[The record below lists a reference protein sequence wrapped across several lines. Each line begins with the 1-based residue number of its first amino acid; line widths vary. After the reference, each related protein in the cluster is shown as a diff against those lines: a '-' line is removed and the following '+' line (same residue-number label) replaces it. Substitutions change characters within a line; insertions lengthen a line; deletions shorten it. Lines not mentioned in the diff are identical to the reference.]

1 MKKRI
6 LSAILFSLFSLAHA
20 DVILLNAE
28 YSVPTLISD
37 ELKVNT
43 FTLENYQ
50 VETFPDGNA
59 TMKFKLPKT
68 MVGHDQHKFELKL
81 VGLAEDSTKILSS
94 PSAKAVCKG
103 PWINMNCS
111 IAFTKLSLDK
121 KVLKQVLQQNFE
133 ADEANVRLKLLSK
146 FNTDPIGTVKVFAP

>member
-1 MKKRI
+1 MKKQI
-6 LSAILFSLFSLAHA
+6 LLVAFFSAISLAHA

-28 YSVPTLISD
+28 YSVPTLIAD
-37 ELKVNT
+37 ELKMNT
-43 FTLENYQ
+43 FSLENYQ

-59 TMKFKLPKT
+59 LMRFKLPKT

-81 VGLAEDSTKILSS
+81 VGVSEDSTKILSS

-111 IAFTKLSLDK
+111 IAFTKLSIDK
-121 KVLKQVLQQNFE
+121 KELKQALQQNFN

>member
-1 MKKRI
+1 MKKQI
-6 LSAILFSLFSLAHA
+6 LLAAFISVVSFARA

-28 YSVPTLISD
+28 YSVPTLIAD

-50 VETFPDGNA
+50 VETFPDGTA

-68 MVGHDQHKFELKL
+68 MVGHDQHKFDLQL
-81 VGLAEDSTKILSS
+81 VGLSEDSTKILSS
-94 PSAKAVCKG
+94 PNAKAVCKG

-121 KVLKQVLQQNFE
+121 KELKQVLLQNFG
-133 ADEANVRLKLLSK
+133 ADEANVRLKLLFK
-146 FNTDPIGTVKVFAP
+146 FNTDPIGTVKVFAQ

>member
-6 LSAILFSLFSLAHA
+6 LLATFFSAISFAHA
-20 DVILLNAE
+20 DVIMLNAE
-28 YSVPTLISD
+28 YSVPTLIAD

-43 FTLENYQ
+43 FSLENYQ

-59 TMKFKLPKT
+59 LMRFKLPKT

-81 VGLAEDSTKILSS
+81 VGLSEDSTKILSS
-94 PSAKAVCKG
+94 PNAKAVCKG

-111 IAFTKLSLDK
+111 IAFTKLSIDK
-121 KVLKQVLQQNFE
+121 KELKQALQQNFA